1 MSALRSFL
9 RRFRESIGKADIGV
23 WPVSFRL
30 DRDDCERPEPR
41 IKAGKIEA
49 RR

>member
-1 MSALRSFL
+1 VSVLRSFL

-30 DRDDCERPEPR
+30 DREEFDRPEPR
-41 IKAGKIEA
+41 IKAGKIEV

>member
-1 MSALRSFL
+1 MSAFRSFL

-23 WPVSFRL
+23 WPISFRL
-30 DRDDCERPEPR
+30 DRDDFDRPEPR
-41 IKAGKIEA
+41 IKSGHAMV